1 MNQATATRELRNLL
15 PREIGAMQALLE
27 LLRDESRAL
36 ITREPGRLE
45 KILAA
50 KQPLVEELAG
60 LERRRQRLFEELG
73 LEESTAVESFL
84 ATLPDAGLVPL
95 WQRLIN
101 LGRECRDWN
110 LKVGATVELARH
122 HVDQLLRI
130 LQGRPAEAG
139 YGPGGRRQAAVASRL
154 LGQA

>member
-1 MNQATATRELRNLL
+1 MNQTTATRELRNLL

-45 KILAA
+45 AILAA
-50 KQPLVEELAG
+50 KQPLVEELAT
-60 LERRRQRLFEELG
+60 LEARRQRLFDELG
-73 LEESTAVESFL
+73 LTEPDAVEPFL
-84 ATLPDAGLVPL
+84 ATLPDAGLPPL
-95 WQRLIN
+95 WQRLRS

-130 LQGRPAEAG
+130 LQGRPADAG